1 MQGEAQTHCRL
12 AHNRRCR
19 DGRSRCIRYAE
30 TMTADDEGTGDLLVA
45 YAEST
50 LKSRRLRREVAEI
63 VERLKTLIASLEDD
77 PATVS
82 TRGDAFSVP
91 LKRTQ
96 VSFDQLSDLG
106 EKVAELSLVEND
118 LKCAKQRL
126 AGNPLWRAFKPE

>member
-1 MQGEAQTHCRL
+1 
-12 AHNRRCR
+12 
-19 DGRSRCIRYAE
+19 
-30 TMTADDEGTGDLLVA
+30 MTADDEGTGDLLVA

-126 AGNPLWRAFKPE
+126 AGNPLWRAFEPEETDE